1 MRPTERDTFFEVMR
15 DVYQAIGQGQP
26 YTEGGLEL
34 MFAALQDLS
43 LQQVQQA
50 LVRHIN
56 DPVNG
61 KWRPNASMIRDQLN
75 KAAPVAWVSADEAWG
90 TAPKLETDSGV
101 CNQVVAGA
109 LSVAQDLIDRGDMV
123 AARKAFIDAYNS
135 RVEQAKNHP
144 DPAQRVPITF
154 VSGGNLPQRFED
166 AHGERQMLLERAQS
180 GGLLPAPKTEPAAL
194 LEHTKPA
201 SAPPPE
207 FKALLLSLKSNT
219 MPPPEAQDY
228 DK

>member
-1 MRPTERDTFFEVMR
+1 MRPTERNTFFEVMR

-34 MFAALQDLS
+34 MFAAMQDLT

-61 KWRPNASMIRDQLN
+61 KWRPNTSMIRDQIN

-109 LSVAQDLIDRGDMV
+109 LAVAQDLINRGDMV
-123 AARKAFIDAYNS
+123 AARKAFIDAYNT

-166 AHGERQMLLERAQS
+166 AHGEHQMLLERAQA
-180 GGLLPAPKTEPAAL
+180 GGLLPLPNDSAPL
-194 LEHTKPA
+194 LEQKKPA
-201 SAPPPE
+201 GPPPPE
-207 FKALLLSLKSNT
+207 FKALLLSMKST
-219 MPPPEAQDY
+219 AMPPPEAQDY
-228 DK
+228 E